1 MKLPPSLQ
9 VCRLTN
15 TNISEA
21 EMRRAFGLDHI
32 PQEQPKPISNPFS
45 IYTLVELSVRKN
57 GGQPVRFEYRSR
69 SISTLTAQLEAEKAA
84 RSKGYEVWVVLDIR
98 QVST

>member
-1 MKLPPSLQ
+1 L
-9 VCRLTN
+9 VD

-21 EMRRAFGLDHI
+21 EMRRAFGLDATSQKQ
-32 PQEQPKPISNPFS
+32 PAPKPFS
-45 IYTLVELSVRKN
+45 TYTLVELSVRKN
-57 GGQPVRFEYRSR
+57 GGPPFRFEHRSR

-84 RSKGYEVWVVLDIR
+84 RSKGYEVWVVLGIR